1 MNELAEQAVDA
12 INDVSGGQHDGHRAA
27 HARGTLC
34 AGTFTPAPQA
44 AELSGAAHFG
54 EPVRVTVRL
63 SNGSGNPKAPDGERT
78 EGRGMAIKFYLPDGS
93 TTDIVSL
100 TLPCFFVRTPEDFV
114 EFVRARK
121 PDPETGQPDMERIG
135 AFIGEHPETGAALQ
149 QILPMLTPPRS
160 YATCAFN
167 SIHSFRLGER
177 WARYRIEP
185 EAGVETVPEE
195 EIEGLGPEYL
205 QEDIRER
212 MSRGGVRFTLHA
224 VLAEDG
230 DAVDDPTVP
239 WPAEERE
246 RVELGTLELTGLDTS
261 REQDGDVLV
270 FDPTRVTDGIELSGD
285 PILNFRPD
293 AYAVSVFR
301 RTGVKR
307 DG

>member
-1 MNELAEQAVDA
+1 
-12 INDVSGGQHDGHRAA
+12 
-27 HARGTLC
+27 
-34 AGTFTPAPQA
+34 
-44 AELSGAAHFG
+44 
-54 EPVRVTVRL
+54 VTVRL

-78 EGRGMAIKFYLPDGS
+78 EGRGMAIKFYLPDGG
-93 TTDIVSL
+93 TTDIVAL

-121 PDPETGQPDMERIG
+121 PDPETGQPDMEKIG

-185 EAGVETVPEE
+185 EAGVENVPEE
-195 EIEGLGPEYL
+195 EIDGLAPEYL

-212 MSRGGVRFTLHA
+212 MAQGPVRYTLYA
-224 VLAEDG
+224 RLAEEG
-230 DAVDDPTVP
+230 DAIDDPTQP
-239 WPAEERE
+239 WPEERE
-246 RVELGTLELTGLDTS
+246 RVELGTIELTGLDTT
-261 REQDGDVLV
+261 RERDGDVLV
-270 FDPTRVTDGIELSGD
+270 FDPTRVTDGIEVSGD
-285 PILNFRPD
+285 RILNFRPD

-301 RTGVKR
+301 RTGVR
-307 DG
+307 REGD